1 MTKDLGFR
9 MSRHIILFSM
19 PLSELVHTLPVP
31 ICHFI
36 SKVFK
41 SGIDTTH
48 CLVLGE
54 IAMKFETENACDAS
68 FYGHGNESKDDKTE
82 ITMMMNM
89 HHLKEDVQ

>member
-19 PLSELVHTLPVP
+19 PLSELVHTLPSP

-36 SKVFK
+36 SNVFK

-54 IAMKFETENACDAS
+54 IAMKFETENAS
-68 FYGHGNESKDDKTE
+68 
-82 ITMMMNM
+82 M
-89 HHLKEDVQ
+89 HLSTGMVINPRMIKPKLL